1 MAIITTGSHPKALW
15 PGVKAWWGL
24 KYDEH
29 VPEYPALF
37 DAMTSDKH
45 YEEIVQSTGFG
56 LAPVKAQ
63 GAPITYDT
71 TVQGFTTR
79 VVHVTYGLGY
89 VVTWEEKMDNLYPEL
104 SNGRAGANA
113 FSMRQTK
120 EIVGAN
126 IYNRAFNA
134 SFLGGD
140 GVALLSSAHPNT
152 SGGTFSNLST
162 LDLSEAALEDICIQ
176 IMGVLNDR
184 GLNISI
190 MPKTLIVPR
199 QLWFEANRILKSTLQ
214 PDTTSNNLNVLKATN
229 AFPGGIVMN
238 HYLTDIDAWFVK
250 TNVQYGMCHYTRS
263 PIEFAQDNDFDTKN
277 AKAYSIERYSFAWGD
292 PRALF
297 GSAGV

>member
-29 VPEYPALF
+29 KPEYPALF
-37 DAMTSDKH
+37 DPMTSDKH
-45 YEEIVQSTGFG
+45 YEELVQSTGFG
-56 LAPVKAQ
+56 LAPVKDQ
-63 GAPITYDT
+63 GSSVFYDT

-79 VVHVTYGLGY
+79 TIHVTYGLGY
-89 VVTWEEKMDNLYPEL
+89 IVSWEEMSDNLYTEL

-126 IYNRAFNA
+126 VYNRAFNA

-140 GVALLSSAHPNT
+140 GVSLINAAHPNT
-152 SGGTFSNLST
+152 SGGTFSNLQS
-162 LDLSEAALEDICIQ
+162 LDLSEGALEDICIQ

-214 PDTTSNNLNVLKATN
+214 PDTTSNSINVLKATN

-238 HYLTDIDAWFVK
+238 HYLTDSDAWFVR

-263 PIEFAQDNDFDTKN
+263 PISFEQDNDFDTKN
-277 AKAYSIERYSFAWGD
+277 AKAFSIERYSFSWGD